1 VIAHRLSTVKRADIT
16 TVLESGR
23 VGESGN
29 HDEFMDL
36 EGMYCAMLHRQQ
48 VEGAH

>member
-1 VIAHRLSTVKRADIT
+1 VIAHRLSTVKSVDII

-29 HDEFMDL
+29 HDKFMDL